1 MLTALILS
9 LLPCAQLDAIG
20 DTLHAATDKSTYEN
34 GAYQAAKELAEIRS
48 PEAMELR
55 LDLFDDKMDTYRGVY
70 LRDWFFSGF
79 LKASTAE
86 EANLMADAA
95 AEKKRSER
103 QRVVLLRAL
112 GRCSATV
119 SGKLMLDKS
128 FDKAPMAVHR
138 EWATTLGILLHE
150 KRLDLS
156 KVKLGK
162 MESAEAVVRA
172 RLAAPKGRPWPGLAY
187 VAELTDAEIDMLSS
201 LVRVAKKADQS
212 GDCAIALRTLAGHR
226 EAWAGFTSAA
236 TFVFARK
243 FNSPKA
249 VYIDAAVKNKVV
261 SAVPALIKALETEGL
276 RHPNRFS
283 GDLGAALRS
292 LTGQGFGDNAKTW
305 NQWYSAEGA
314 AWLQKALEGEPSAK
328 ASKRVERDTVA
339 RFFGL
344 AIDSA
349 NVVFLVDGSGSM
361 STNKMGALSCAE
373 AAAKEV
379 EGFIDGL
386 PKGVMFQVVVVEQEP
401 VFAFK
406 KMVPASKG
414 NAAKALKFLN
424 SRPFKSTSA
433 LYDALDQVQQD
444 PMVDTIVVISDGGSS
459 AGKHQYNGH
468 ILDGA
473 SRLFE
478 RSGVRIHTVLV
489 TDSTRHEKFM
499 KDLASLTGGK
509 MTAPTD

>member
-9 LLPCAQLDAIG
+9 LLPCAQLDAIS
-20 DTLHAATDKSTYEN
+20 DTLHAATDKSSYEK
-34 GAYQAAKELAEIRS
+34 GAYNAAKELAEMRS
-48 PEAMELR
+48 AEAMELR
-55 LDLFDDKMDTYRGVY
+55 LELFDDKMDTYRGVY

-86 EANLMADAA
+86 EADLMADAA
-95 AEKKRSER
+95 ADKKRSEW

-128 FDKAPMAVHR
+128 FDKAPVAVRR
-138 EWATTLGILLHE
+138 EWGATLGILLHE

-156 KVKLGK
+156 KVKPGK
-162 MESAEAVVRA
+162 LDSAEAVVRA
-172 RLAAPKGRPWPGLAY
+172 RLATPKGNPWPGLAY
-187 VAELTDAEIDMLSS
+187 VPELSSAEIEL
-201 LVRVAKKADQS
+201 LTALIRVAKKAEQV
-212 GDCAIALRTLAGHR
+212 GDSAIALRTLAGHK
-226 EAWAGFTSAA
+226 EGWNGFTAA
-236 TFVFARK
+236 ASSVFQRE
-243 FNSPKA
+243 FNSAKA

-261 SAVPALIKALETEGL
+261 SAVPALIQALETESVKQ
-276 RHPNRFS
+276 PNRFS
-283 GDLGAALRS
+283 GDIGAALRS
-292 LTGQGFGDNAKTW
+292 LTGQGFGDDAKIW

-314 AWLQKALEGEPSAK
+314 AWLEKALSGDSNAK
-328 ASKRVERDTVA
+328 ASERVERDTVA

-344 AIDSA
+344 AIDSS

-361 STNKMGALSCAE
+361 STNQLGDLSCAD

-379 EGFIDGL
+379 EGFITGL

-406 KMVPASKG
+406 KMMPANKG

-433 LYDALDQVQQD
+433 LYDALEQVQQD

-489 TDSTRHEKFM
+489 TDSTKHEKFM
-499 KDLASLTGGK
+499 KELASLTGGRMAVPK
-509 MTAPTD
+509 N